1 MSLQRGYN
9 LAMGKP
15 FQFAMRQMFPAMVLF
30 CFAAWLL
37 SIAFRP
43 FGNDGSS
50 VDRMVEFVGTIA
62 FAIAGVG
69 AITGESLWRIVRALI
84 FLVLGTTAVIFL
96 VVVLH
101 II

>member
-1 MSLQRGYN
+1 
-9 LAMGKP
+9 
-15 FQFAMRQMFPAMVLF
+15 MRRMFSAIVLF

-37 SIAFRP
+37 SIALWP

-50 VDRMVEFVGTIA
+50 VDRMVEFVGAIA

-69 AITGESLWRIVRALI
+69 AITGDNLWRVVRALI